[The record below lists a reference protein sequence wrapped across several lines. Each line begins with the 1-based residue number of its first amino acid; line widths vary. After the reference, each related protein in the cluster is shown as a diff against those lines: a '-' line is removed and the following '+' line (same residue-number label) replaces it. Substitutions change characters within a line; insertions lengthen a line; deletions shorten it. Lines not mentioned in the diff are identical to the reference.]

1 MAMLKLWGSLL
12 IGLKTL
18 TNIRQKKQQ
27 IKKKFA
33 TLRAEFLGHVHVQC
47 HRVDLS
53 ISQWASGKTED
64 SD

>member
-1 MAMLKLWGSLL
+1 M
-12 IGLKTL
+12 GLALNWAK
-18 TNIRQKKQQ
+18 NVDKQQ
-27 IKKKFA
+27 TKKSSRKKKFA